1 MIHKE
6 DLMMSRSG
14 LTKSKVKQ
22 ARDILI
28 SQNRYPSVDA
38 VRIELGNT
46 GSKSTI
52 HKYLK
57 ELEEDEEKGIGQNL
71 SISET
76 IQNLTIR
83 LAEQLHIEANANIEK
98 VKEMNQINEARCKEE
113 IQALRNELNQVKE
126 VLQERDNT
134 VNEQQRINE
143 ILKISLDQEVV
154 DKNRLEQQVVNLTE
168 SLEQNKK
175 YLSNLEE
182 KFKHAQQSLDHYRES
197 VREQRQQD
205 LRRFDHQ
212 VQLLQAEIRQLQ
224 QTIVIK
230 QDKLNELSLENTKLL
245 TELSISSKSNK
256 RFENSLDNV
265 SKQLELVK
273 QHEASLLS
281 ELQNHQRTIQKLE
294 IQINEIA
301 QEKANLFKQNKELQ
315 SNLVASQTK
324 FETQQSMLSQ
334 LQDLLI
340 KRGDNDGRN

>member
-1 MIHKE
+1 
-6 DLMMSRSG
+6 MSRLG

-52 HKYLK
+52 YKYLK
-57 ELEEDEEKGIGQNL
+57 ELEEDKEQGIGQNL

-83 LAEQLHIEANANIEK
+83 LAEQLHIEANTEIEK
-98 VKEMNQINEARCKEE
+98 VKEINQINEERFKKEIE
-113 IQALRNELNQVKE
+113 ALRNELNQTKV

-134 VNEQQRINE
+134 VNEQYRIND
-143 ILKISLDQEVV
+143 ILKITLDQEVIA
-154 DKNRLEQQVVNLTE
+154 KNRLEQQVVNLTE
-168 SLEQNKK
+168 SLEQNKE

-197 VREQRQQD
+197 VKEQRQQD

-212 VQLLQAEIRQLQ
+212 VQSLQAETRQLQ
-224 QTIVIK
+224 QTIVVK
-230 QDKLNELSLENTKLL
+230 QDNLNELSLENTKLV
-245 TELSISSKSNK
+245 TELSISNKSNK
-256 RFENSLDNV
+256 RFENSLNNLG
-265 SKQLELVK
+265 KQLEQVK

-281 ELQNHQRTIQKLE
+281 ELQNHQGTIQKLE
-294 IQINEIA
+294 KQLNEVA
-301 QEKANLFKQNKELQ
+301 QEKIIIFQQNNELQ
-315 SNLVASQTK
+315 RDLVANQAK
-324 FETQQSMLSQ
+324 FDTQQSVFTQ
-334 LQDLLI
+334 LQSMLAI
-340 KRGDNDGRN
+340 KNTKSHD

>member
-1 MIHKE
+1 
-6 DLMMSRSG
+6 MMSRSG

-57 ELEEDEEKGIGQNL
+57 ELEEDKEQGIGQNL

-83 LAEQLHIEANANIEK
+83 LAEQLHIEANAKIEK
-98 VKEMNQINEARCKEE
+98 VKENNKNNEERFKEE
-113 IQALRNELNQVKE
+113 IQALRNELNQTKM

-134 VNEQQRINE
+134 VNEQQRVNE
-143 ILKISLDQEVV
+143 ILKISLDQEVIA
-154 DKNRLEQQVVNLTE
+154 KNHLEQQVVNLTE
-168 SLEQNKK
+168 SLEQNKE

-197 VREQRQQD
+197 VKEQRQQD

-212 VQLLQAEIRQLQ
+212 VQLLQAETRQLQ
-224 QTIVIK
+224 QTIVVK
-230 QDKLNELSLENTKLL
+230 QDKLNELSLENTKLV
-245 TELSISSKSNK
+245 TELSMSNKSNK
-256 RFENSLDNV
+256 RFENSLDNLG
-265 SKQLELVK
+265 KQLEQVK

-281 ELQNHQRTIQKLE
+281 ELQNHQGTIQKLE
-294 IQINEIA
+294 IQLNEVA
-301 QEKANLFKQNKELQ
+301 QEKINLFQQNKELQ
-315 SNLVASQTK
+315 RDLVANQTK
-324 FETQQSMLSQ
+324 FDTQQSVFTQ
-334 LQDLLI
+334 LQSMLAIQKNI
-340 KRGDNDGRN
+340 KPYD

>member
-1 MIHKE
+1 
-6 DLMMSRSG
+6 MSRLG

-52 HKYLK
+52 YKYLK
-57 ELEEDEEKGIGQNL
+57 ELEEDKEQGIGQNL

-83 LAEQLHIEANANIEK
+83 LAEQLHIEANTEIEK
-98 VKEMNQINEARCKEE
+98 VKEINQINEERFKKEIE
-113 IQALRNELNQVKE
+113 ALRNELNQTKV

-134 VNEQQRINE
+134 VNEQYRIND
-143 ILKISLDQEVV
+143 ILKITLDQEVIA
-154 DKNRLEQQVVNLTE
+154 KNRLEQQVVNLTE
-168 SLEQNKK
+168 LLEQNKE

-197 VREQRQQD
+197 VKEQRQQD

-212 VQLLQAEIRQLQ
+212 VQSLQAETRQLQ
-224 QTIVIK
+224 QTIVVK
-230 QDKLNELSLENTKLL
+230 QDNLNELSLENTKLV
-245 TELSISSKSNK
+245 TELSISNKSNK
-256 RFENSLDNV
+256 RFENSLNNLG
-265 SKQLELVK
+265 KQLEQVK

-281 ELQNHQRTIQKLE
+281 ELQNHQGTIQKL
-294 IQINEIA
+294 
-301 QEKANLFKQNKELQ
+301 
-315 SNLVASQTK
+315 
-324 FETQQSMLSQ
+324 
-334 LQDLLI
+334 
-340 KRGDNDGRN
+340 

>member
-1 MIHKE
+1 
-6 DLMMSRSG
+6 MSRLG

-52 HKYLK
+52 YKYLK
-57 ELEEDEEKGIGQNL
+57 ELEEDKEQGIGQNL

-83 LAEQLHIEANANIEK
+83 LAEQLHIEANTEIEK
-98 VKEMNQINEARCKEE
+98 VKEINQINEERFKKEIE
-113 IQALRNELNQVKE
+113 ALRNELNQTKV

-134 VNEQQRINE
+134 VNEQYRIND
-143 ILKISLDQEVV
+143 ILKITLDQEVIA
-154 DKNRLEQQVVNLTE
+154 KNRLEQQVVNLTE
-168 SLEQNKK
+168 SLEQNKE

-197 VREQRQQD
+197 VKEQRQQD

-212 VQLLQAEIRQLQ
+212 VQSLQAETRQLQ
-224 QTIVIK
+224 QTIVVK
-230 QDKLNELSLENTKLL
+230 QDNLNELSLENTKLV
-245 TELSISSKSNK
+245 TELSISNKSNK
-256 RFENSLDNV
+256 RFENSLNNLG
-265 SKQLELVK
+265 KQLEQVK

-281 ELQNHQRTIQKLE
+281 ELQNHQGTIQKLE
-294 IQINEIA
+294 KLIYA
-301 QEKANLFKQNKELQ
+301 ELSGDFPLGDSRQ
-315 SNLVASQTK
+315 PIYKSLRPFDLVS
-324 FETQQSMLSQ
+324 
-334 LQDLLI
+334 
-340 KRGDNDGRN
+340 

>member
-1 MIHKE
+1 
-6 DLMMSRSG
+6 MSRLG

-52 HKYLK
+52 YKYLK
-57 ELEEDEEKGIGQNL
+57 ELEEDKEQGIGQNL

-83 LAEQLHIEANANIEK
+83 LAEQLHIEANTEIEK
-98 VKEMNQINEARCKEE
+98 VKEINQINEERFKKEIE
-113 IQALRNELNQVKE
+113 ALRNELNQTKV

-134 VNEQQRINE
+134 VNEQYRIND
-143 ILKISLDQEVV
+143 ILKITLDQEVIA
-154 DKNRLEQQVVNLTE
+154 KNRLEQQVVNLTE
-168 SLEQNKK
+168 SLEQNKE

-197 VREQRQQD
+197 VKEQRQQD

-212 VQLLQAEIRQLQ
+212 VQSLQAETRQLQ
-224 QTIVIK
+224 QTIVVK
-230 QDKLNELSLENTKLL
+230 QDNLNELSLENTKLV
-245 TELSISSKSNK
+245 TELSISNKSNK
-256 RFENSLDNV
+256 RFENSLNNLG
-265 SKQLELVK
+265 KQLEQVK

-281 ELQNHQRTIQKLE
+281 ELQNHQ
-294 IQINEIA
+294 
-301 QEKANLFKQNKELQ
+301 
-315 SNLVASQTK
+315 
-324 FETQQSMLSQ
+324 
-334 LQDLLI
+334 
-340 KRGDNDGRN
+340 

>member
-1 MIHKE
+1 
-6 DLMMSRSG
+6 MMSRLG

-52 HKYLK
+52 YKYLK
-57 ELEEDEEKGIGQNL
+57 ELEEDKEQGIGQNL

-83 LAEQLHIEANANIEK
+83 LAEQLHIEANTEIEK
-98 VKEMNQINEARCKEE
+98 VKEINQINEERFKKEIE
-113 IQALRNELNQVKE
+113 ALRNELNQTKV

-134 VNEQQRINE
+134 VNEQYRIND
-143 ILKISLDQEVV
+143 ILKITLDQEVIA
-154 DKNRLEQQVVNLTE
+154 KNRLEQQVVNLTE
-168 SLEQNKK
+168 SLEQNKE

-197 VREQRQQD
+197 VKEQRQQD

-212 VQLLQAEIRQLQ
+212 VQSLQAETRQLQ
-224 QTIVIK
+224 QTIVVK
-230 QDKLNELSLENTKLL
+230 QDNLNELSLENTKLV
-245 TELSISSKSNK
+245 TELSISNKSNK
-256 RFENSLDNV
+256 RFENSLNNLG
-265 SKQLELVK
+265 KQLEQVK

-281 ELQNHQRTIQKLE
+281 ELQNHQGTIQKLE
-294 IQINEIA
+294 KQLNEVA
-301 QEKANLFKQNKELQ
+301 QEKINLFQQNKELQ
-315 SNLVASQTK
+315 RDLVANQAK
-324 FETQQSMLSQ
+324 FDTQQSVFTQ
-334 LQDLLI
+334 LQSMLAI
-340 KRGDNDGRN
+340 KNTKSHD

>member
-1 MIHKE
+1 
-6 DLMMSRSG
+6 MSRSG
-14 LTKSKVKQ
+14 LTKSNVKQ

-57 ELEEDEEKGIGQNL
+57 ELEEDKEQGIGQNL

-83 LAEQLHIEANANIEK
+83 LAEQLHIEANAEIEK
-98 VKEMNQINEARCKEE
+98 VKEINQINEERFKKEIE
-113 IQALRNELNQVKE
+113 ALRNELNQTKV

-134 VNEQQRINE
+134 VNEQQRIND
-143 ILKISLDQEVV
+143 ILKITLDQEVIA
-154 DKNRLEQQVVNLTE
+154 KNRLEQQVVNLTE
-168 SLEQNKK
+168 SLEQNKE

-197 VREQRQQD
+197 VKEQRQQD

-212 VQLLQAEIRQLQ
+212 VQSLQAETRQLQ
-224 QTIVIK
+224 QTIVVK
-230 QDKLNELSLENTKLL
+230 QDKLNELSLENTKLV
-245 TELSISSKSNK
+245 TELSISNESNK
-256 RFENSLDNV
+256 RFENSLDNLG
-265 SKQLELVK
+265 KQLEQVK

-281 ELQNHQRTIQKLE
+281 ELQNHQVTIQKLE
-294 IQINEIA
+294 IQLNELA
-301 QEKANLFKQNKELQ
+301 QEKNNLFSQNSELQ
-315 SNLVASQTK
+315 RDLVASQTK
-324 FETQQSMLSQ
+324 FEAQQSVFTQLQSMLAIQ
-334 LQDLLI
+334 KNTKPYD
-340 KRGDNDGRN
+340 

>member
-1 MIHKE
+1 
-6 DLMMSRSG
+6 MSRLG

-52 HKYLK
+52 YKYLK
-57 ELEEDEEKGIGQNL
+57 ELEEDKEQGIGQNL

-83 LAEQLHIEANANIEK
+83 LAEQLHIEANTEIEK
-98 VKEMNQINEARCKEE
+98 VKEINQINEERFKKEIE
-113 IQALRNELNQVKE
+113 ALRNELNQTKV

-134 VNEQQRINE
+134 VNEQYRIND
-143 ILKISLDQEVV
+143 ILKITLDQEVIA
-154 DKNRLEQQVVNLTE
+154 KNRLEQQVVNLTE
-168 SLEQNKK
+168 SLEQNKE

-197 VREQRQQD
+197 VKEQRQQD

-212 VQLLQAEIRQLQ
+212 VQSLQAETRQLQ
-224 QTIVIK
+224 QTIVVK
-230 QDKLNELSLENTKLL
+230 QDNLNELSLENTKLV
-245 TELSISSKSNK
+245 TELSISNKSNK
-256 RFENSLDNV
+256 RFENSLNNLG
-265 SKQLELVK
+265 KQLEQVK

-281 ELQNHQRTIQKLE
+281 ELQNHQ
-294 IQINEIA
+294 
-301 QEKANLFKQNKELQ
+301 
-315 SNLVASQTK
+315 
-324 FETQQSMLSQ
+324 
-334 LQDLLI
+334 
-340 KRGDNDGRN
+340 GDVC

>member
-1 MIHKE
+1 
-6 DLMMSRSG
+6 MSRLG

-52 HKYLK
+52 YKYLK
-57 ELEEDEEKGIGQNL
+57 ELEEDKEQGIGQNL

-83 LAEQLHIEANANIEK
+83 LAEQLHIEANTEIEK
-98 VKEMNQINEARCKEE
+98 VKEINQINEERFKKEIE
-113 IQALRNELNQVKE
+113 ALRNELNQTKV

-134 VNEQQRINE
+134 VNEQYRIND
-143 ILKISLDQEVV
+143 ILKITLDQEVIA
-154 DKNRLEQQVVNLTE
+154 KNRLEQQVVNLTE
-168 SLEQNKK
+168 SLEQNKE

-197 VREQRQQD
+197 VKEQRQQD

-212 VQLLQAEIRQLQ
+212 VQSLQAETRQLQ
-224 QTIVIK
+224 QTIVVK
-230 QDKLNELSLENTKLL
+230 QDNLNELSLENTKLV
-245 TELSISSKSNK
+245 TELSISNKSNK
-256 RFENSLDNV
+256 RFENSLNNLG
-265 SKQLELVK
+265 KQLEQVK

-281 ELQNHQRTIQKLE
+281 ELQNHQGTIQKLE
-294 IQINEIA
+294 KQLNEVA
-301 QEKANLFKQNKELQ
+301 QEKINLFQQNKELQ
-315 SNLVASQTK
+315 RDLVANQAK
-324 FETQQSMLSQ
+324 FDTQQSVFTQ
-334 LQDLLI
+334 LQSMLAI
-340 KRGDNDGRN
+340 KNTKSHD

>member
-1 MIHKE
+1 
-6 DLMMSRSG
+6 MSRLG

-52 HKYLK
+52 YKYLK
-57 ELEEDEEKGIGQNL
+57 ELEEDKEQGIGQNL

-83 LAEQLHIEANANIEK
+83 LAEQLHIEANTEIEK
-98 VKEMNQINEARCKEE
+98 VKEINQINEERFKKEIE
-113 IQALRNELNQVKE
+113 ALRNELNQTKV

-134 VNEQQRINE
+134 VNEQYRIND
-143 ILKISLDQEVV
+143 ILKITLDQEVIA
-154 DKNRLEQQVVNLTE
+154 KNRLEQQVVNLTE
-168 SLEQNKK
+168 SLEQNKE

-197 VREQRQQD
+197 VKEQRQQD

-212 VQLLQAEIRQLQ
+212 VQSLQAETRQLQ
-224 QTIVIK
+224 QTIVVK
-230 QDKLNELSLENTKLL
+230 QDNLNELSLENTKLV
-245 TELSISSKSNK
+245 TELSISNKSNK
-256 RFENSLDNV
+256 RFENSLNNLG
-265 SKQLELVK
+265 KQLEQVK

-281 ELQNHQRTIQKLE
+281 ELQNHQGTIQKLE
-294 IQINEIA
+294 KQLNEVA
-301 QEKANLFKQNKELQ
+301 QEKINLFQQNKELQ
-315 SNLVASQTK
+315 
-324 FETQQSMLSQ
+324 
-334 LQDLLI
+334 
-340 KRGDNDGRN
+340 R

>member
-1 MIHKE
+1 
-6 DLMMSRSG
+6 MSRSG

-57 ELEEDEEKGIGQNL
+57 ELEEDKEQGIGQNL

-76 IQNLTIR
+76 IQNLIIR
-83 LAEQLHIEANANIEK
+83 LAEQLHIEANAEIEK
-98 VKEMNQINEARCKEE
+98 VKEINQINEERFKEE
-113 IQALRNELNQVKE
+113 IQALRNELNQTKV

-143 ILKISLDQEVV
+143 ILKISLDQEVIT
-154 DKNRLEQQVVNLTE
+154 KNRLEQQVVNLTE
-168 SLEQNKK
+168 SLEQNKE

-197 VREQRQQD
+197 VKEQRQQD

-212 VQLLQAEIRQLQ
+212 VQLLQAETRQLQ
-224 QTIVIK
+224 QTIVVK
-230 QDKLNELSLENTKLL
+230 QDKLNELSLENTKLV
-245 TELSISSKSNK
+245 TELSISNKSNK
-256 RFENSLDNV
+256 RFENSLDNLG
-265 SKQLELVK
+265 KQLEQVK
-273 QHEASLLS
+273 QQEASLLS
-281 ELQNHQRTIQKLE
+281 ELQNHQGTIQKLE
-294 IQINEIA
+294 IQLNEIA
-301 QEKANLFKQNKELQ
+301 QEKINLFKQNKELQ
-315 SNLVASQTK
+315 SDLVASQTK
-324 FETQQSMLSQ
+324 FETQQIMLSQ
-334 LQDLLI
+334 LQDVLVQI
-340 KRGDNDGRN
+340 GQNDGKSSKNQQK

>member
-1 MIHKE
+1 
-6 DLMMSRSG
+6 MSRSG

-57 ELEEDEEKGIGQNL
+57 ELEEDKEQGIGQNL

-83 LAEQLHIEANANIEK
+83 LAEQLHIEANAEIEK
-98 VKEMNQINEARCKEE
+98 VKEINQINEERFKKEIE
-113 IQALRNELNQVKE
+113 ALRNELNQTKV

-134 VNEQQRINE
+134 VNEQQRIND
-143 ILKISLDQEVV
+143 ILKITLDQEVIA
-154 DKNRLEQQVVNLTE
+154 KNRMEQQVVNLTE
-168 SLEQNKK
+168 SLEQNKE

-197 VREQRQQD
+197 VKEQRQQD

-212 VQLLQAEIRQLQ
+212 VQSLQAETRQLQ
-224 QTIVIK
+224 QTIVVK
-230 QDKLNELSLENTKLL
+230 QDKLNELSLENTKLV
-245 TELSISSKSNK
+245 TELSISNESNK
-256 RFENSLDNV
+256 RFENSLDNLG
-265 SKQLELVK
+265 KQLEQVK

-281 ELQNHQRTIQKLE
+281 ELQNHQVTIQKLE
-294 IQINEIA
+294 IQLNEVA
-301 QEKANLFKQNKELQ
+301 QEKINLFQQNKELQ
-315 SNLVASQTK
+315 RDLVANQTK
-324 FETQQSMLSQ
+324 FDTQQSVFTQ
-334 LQDLLI
+334 LQSMLAI
-340 KRGDNDGRN
+340 KNTKPHD